1 MAELDKF
8 VPIEDLAKHFVVSI
22 STVRTWVRN
31 GYIPRETYL
40 KIGNTYRFNLPKVID
55 ALTGRHDG
63 RAERPNTPDSS
74 SPVKENVAL
83 TQPEQLEFDFS
94 NPDEDA

>member
-8 VPIEDLAKHFVVSI
+8 VPIEELANHFAVSI
-22 STVRTWVRN
+22 STVRTWVRQ
-31 GYIPRETYL
+31 GYIPKETYL
-40 KIGNTYRFNLPKVID
+40 KIGNTYRFNLPRVID
-55 ALTGRHDG
+55 SLTGVHDG

-74 SPVKENVAL
+74 SPKKESKV
-83 TQPEQLEFDFS
+83 PEQLELNFD